1 MTKFRPPARLDDTKS
16 TNCQVCETALDS
28 DVRYIAQPCGHGTFC
43 YGCTQKLK
51 MRPSKPG
58 CKRCGG
64 GQQRFIKDFE
74 EYHEEQEA
82 ETLLKSPEIPTL
94 LPFSNDKI
102 DSPQKSKHHEY
113 LSGQGSGD
121 VHSMAVPIPPGRGAD
136 EEQES
141 RLRSTT
147 DTNPECEVREVKVS
161 GGSAL
166 VETAEGLFAAE
177 ELNNDPSQDEE
188 LGDPTKAEDAVRAE
202 QDPLLSILRDATILL
217 EIGLSIELGK
227 TKAIILFKEGKLLE
241 SAEMLTRCIN
251 SYIQAESA
259 NVALRS
265 VLHSN
270 RALAVLSYIK
280 LMGAENSGAESLY
293 RTVVKDCDSALHYD
307 RDNTKA
313 LYRRALALNEL
324 DDLERSLEDISR
336 VLAIF
341 SSRNESHAEAVA
353 LREAVMAKRRALE
366 KKWGMTGPISVSRL
380 WNKPTGRPPADESI
394 TRPSSIQTSKLVT
407 MPVTTPSVILDELA
421 EKAAGVKERKARP
434 AGKPS
439 KGVLSAST
447 LENELRRLKTRVDS
461 LVDFVSD
468 KLTPSRLEAAAG
480 SGPAG
485 LSALDPDC
493 TGAMLHGLCRAAERG
508 AIDGTLLCDYI
519 VAMSNTRMVNSMV
532 MMMLDQSEREC
543 LGKLERYVSA
553 VANPSAVRARSILT
567 DWHERAADGG

>member
-1 MTKFRPPARLDDTKS
+1 MTKFRPPARMNDTKPIS
-16 TNCQVCETALDS
+16 CQVCETALDS

-51 MRPSKPG
+51 MRPSRPV
-58 CKRCGG
+58 
-64 GQQRFIKDFE
+64 
-74 EYHEEQEA
+74 Y
-82 ETLLKSPEIPTL
+82 
-94 LPFSNDKI
+94 
-102 DSPQKSKHHEY
+102 
-113 LSGQGSGD
+113 
-121 VHSMAVPIPPGRGAD
+121 
-136 EEQES
+136 
-141 RLRSTT
+141 
-147 DTNPECEVREVKVS
+147 TNPECEVREVKVS

-166 VETAEGLFAAE
+166 VETAEGLFAAD

-202 QDPLLSILRDATILL
+202 QDPMLSILRDTTILL

-227 TKAIILFKEGKLLE
+227 TKAITLFKAGKLLE

-259 NVALRS
+259 NTALRS

-280 LMGAENSGAESLY
+280 LMGSENSDVESLY
-293 RTVVKDCDSALHYD
+293 RMVVKDCDSALHFD

-313 LYRRALALNEL
+313 MYRRALASNEL
-324 DDLERSLEDISR
+324 DDLERSLEDITR

-407 MPVTTPSVILDELA
+407 MPVTAPSVIPDEPA
-421 EKAAGVKERKARP
+421 EKAVLPESQCDQHQCSHAQAGVKERKARS
-434 AGKPS
+434 AGKPNE
-439 KGVLSAST
+439 GVLRAST
-447 LENELRRLKTRVDS
+447 LENELRRLKTKVDS

-468 KLTPSRLEAAAG
+468 KLTPSKLEAAAG
-480 SGPAG
+480 SGTAG

-493 TGAMLHGLCRAAERG
+493 TGAMLHGLCGAAERG
-508 AIDGTLLCDYI
+508 AIDGSLLCDYI
-519 VAMSNTRMVNSMV
+519 EAMNSTRMVSPMV

-543 LGKLERYVSA
+543 LDELEGYVSA

-567 DWHERAADGG
+567 DWHERVVDSG